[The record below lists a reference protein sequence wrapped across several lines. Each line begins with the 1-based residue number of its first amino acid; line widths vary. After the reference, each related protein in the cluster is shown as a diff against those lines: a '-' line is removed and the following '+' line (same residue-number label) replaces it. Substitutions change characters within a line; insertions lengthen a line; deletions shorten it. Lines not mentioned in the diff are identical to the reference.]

1 MSSSAEGR
9 PGAEGTVQSVFVA
22 ASEGLKQ
29 QVKELGLEDCIELH
43 DSVSREEMKN
53 RFYPQAD
60 VLLLP
65 SHKEGFPHLLEPY
78 GRRASADHQPR
89 RSDSRGPHSKG
100 ACFINPADDAE
111 GLERDLRHLCENPE
125 ERQAMGQRC
134 HQLIEERYVIDR
146 AFDHFDHIWR
156 TAIRNAG

>member
-1 MSSSAEGR
+1 M
-9 PGAEGTVQSVFVA
+9 QFVFVA

-43 DSVSREEMKN
+43 DSVSREEMKS

-65 SHKEGFPHLLEPY
+65 SHKEGFPNTMLEAMAAGLPLITSP
-78 GRRASADHQPR
+78 A
-89 RSDSRGPHSKG
+89 G
-100 ACFINPADDAE
+100 AIPEVLTAKVHAFINPADDAE
-111 GLERDLRHLCENPE
+111 GLERDLRYLCENPE

-146 AFDHFDHIWR
+146 AFEHFDHIWR